1 MLTSFNIQKQFIK
14 LGSVLTDNPADLII
28 YIIPPDID
36 SLSIIVA
43 QMKRDDEEKRKRG
56 GSKDKEYHIIFIPKI
71 TNECHIFIKQSNFE
85 AYFTHHNLNIEVYPL
100 DYDLISLE
108 MPSFKDI
115 FIDENLSSL
124 SVLSRTIAKF
134 EDIFGKIKHKYIKG
148 TYSKILN
155 DLLENDEIVY
165 DVKNDD
171 EILACVMMDR
181 SVDYITPFL
190 TQFTY
195 EGMLN
200 EYFNIQYNM
209 IKVEPKLLDSESK
222 QNKIAVDLSKN
233 DRFYTMIKDYHFNYI
248 RIFLG
253 KRNKLHTEII
263 ARTKNSREMKEIQA
277 GLKIIQAIGLEKAS
291 LTTHINLAT
300 HIADQQYSPH
310 FKYAL
315 SIEQRLLIPDKV
327 DILLDFFDKELG
339 KQCDIYS
346 FLKILCLESLTI
358 GKIKGKVYD
367 SIKNDF
373 IKVYG
378 FQEIFLLNN
387 LEKLKILKKKE
398 TNTFYE
404 FIQTKMRLINDSVN
418 TIEPDDTA
426 YVFGGFCPL
435 SIRLVEK
442 VIQDGWGSIKDIMTK
457 IPGITEYPNDENEI
471 LRSYNDKN
479 IILLVYVGG
488 ITYAEIAAIRYL
500 NNRPGTKY
508 KFIIMTTSIISPKSF
523 IDELR
528 FKRDPI
534 PENEEDQKEEDPEQM
549 KGPLSFRSFYS
560 QLKKIIK

>member
-14 LGSVLTDNPADLII
+14 LSSFLTDVQADIII
-28 YIIPPDID
+28 YIISPNID
-36 SLSIIVA
+36 SLSIVLS
-43 QMKRDDEEKRKRG
+43 QMKKDNEEKKKRG
-56 GSKDKEYHIIFIPKI
+56 GAKDKEYHIIFIPKI
-71 TNECHIFIKQSNFE
+71 TNECHMFIKQSNFT

-100 DYDLISLE
+100 DYDLLSLE
-108 MPSFKDI
+108 TPSFKDI

-124 SVLSRTIAKF
+124 SILSRTIVKF

-155 DLLENDEIVY
+155 DIIEKDEIVY

-195 EGMLN
+195 EGLLN
-200 EYFNIQYNM
+200 DYFNIKYNM
-209 IKVEPKLLDSESK
+209 IKVDPKLLESDSQ
-222 QNKIAVDLSKN
+222 QNKITVDLSKR

-253 KRNKLHTEII
+253 KRSKLHTDII
-263 ARTKNSREMKEIQA
+263 SKTKNSTDLKEIQS

-291 LTTHINLAT
+291 LATHINLAT
-300 HIADQQYSPH
+300 YIASQQYSPH
-310 FKYAL
+310 FKFAL
-315 SIEQRLLIPDKV
+315 SIEQRLLFPEKL
-327 DILLDFFDKELG
+327 DILLDFLDKELG

-346 FLKILCLESLTI
+346 FLKIFCLEQLTL
-358 GKIKGKVYD
+358 GKIKKQYD

-373 IKVYG
+373 IKIYG

-398 TNTFYE
+398 TNNFYE
-404 FIQTKMRLINDSVN
+404 FIKTKLNLINDSVN

-426 YVFGGFCPL
+426 YVFGGFCPI
-435 SIRLVEK
+435 SIRLIEN
-442 VIQDGWGSIKDIMTK
+442 VIKDGWGSIKDVMTK
-457 IPGITEYPNDENEI
+457 IPGVTEYPNDESEI
-471 LRSYNDKN
+471 LRPYNDRN
-479 IILLVYVGG
+479 IILLVFVGG
-488 ITYAEIAAIRYL
+488 VTYAEIAAIRYL
-500 NNRPGTKY
+500 NNLPGTKY
-508 KFIIMTTSIISPKSF
+508 KFIIMTTSIINPKSF

-549 KGPLSFRSFYS
+549 KGPLSFKSFYS